1 MTNLK
6 ALMEKRAELQQRMEA
21 LVSTAD
27 TETRA
32 MTDEETAQFDA
43 AEKEIRAID
52 ETVEREER
60 ARRTE
65 RKPVPADAENRAA
78 EEERAFADYVM
89 GKVSELRAGEQ
100 NVDIYLDGSL
110 YDSQLVDFTTVG

>member
-32 MTDEETAQFDA
+32 MTDEETAQF
-43 AEKEIRAID
+43 
-52 ETVEREER
+52 
-60 ARRTE
+60 RRC
-65 RKPVPADAENRAA
+65 
-78 EEERAFADYVM
+78 
-89 GKVSELRAGEQ
+89 GKRNPG
-100 NVDIYLDGSL
+100 D
-110 YDSQLVDFTTVG
+110 

>member
-60 ARRTE
+60 AVVPNGSRFLPTRRTA
-65 RKPVPADAENRAA
+65 RRGGTRFCGLCYGQGLRTACPASR
-78 EEERAFADYVM
+78 
-89 GKVSELRAGEQ
+89 
-100 NVDIYLDGSL
+100 
-110 YDSQLVDFTTVG
+110 TWT

>member
-6 ALMEKRAELQQRMEA
+6 ALMEKRAELQQHMDA

-65 RKPVPADAENRAA
+65 RKPIPADAENRAA

-89 GKVSELRAGEQ
+89 GKVS
-100 NVDIYLDGSL
+100 
-110 YDSQLVDFTTVG
+110 